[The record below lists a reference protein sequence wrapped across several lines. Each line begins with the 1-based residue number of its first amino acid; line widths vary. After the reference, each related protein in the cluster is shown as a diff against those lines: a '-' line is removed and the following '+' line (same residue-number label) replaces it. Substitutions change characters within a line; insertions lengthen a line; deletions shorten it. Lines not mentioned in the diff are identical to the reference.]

1 MHICACVCVCACIG
15 VGVGVLGVGAG
26 AHVYTV
32 GVVGSSFALPAATYT
47 HDMTYTHWRQHAE

>member
-1 MHICACVCVCACIG
+1 MHICACACVCACIG
-15 VGVGVLGVGAG
+15 VGVGALGVGAG

-47 HDMTYTHWRQHAE
+47 HDMTYTHW